1 MPTTTFEINHSG
13 YGTGPHTNRKI
24 EQTKEID
31 ILTTIFLYYSKN
43 TEK

>member
-13 YGTGPHTNRKI
+13 YETGPHTNRKI